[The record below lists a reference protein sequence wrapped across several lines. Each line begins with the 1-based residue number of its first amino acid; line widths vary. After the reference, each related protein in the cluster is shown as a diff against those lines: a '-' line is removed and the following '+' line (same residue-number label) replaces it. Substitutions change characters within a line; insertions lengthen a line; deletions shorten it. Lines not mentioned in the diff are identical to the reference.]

1 MEIPMK
7 TDDVIATLNTL
18 IETCRDGELGF
29 RKVAEKAQ
37 SVQLRVLFTRRADD
51 CALAAAD
58 LATCVRQLGG
68 KPDSGGSATGALQRG
83 WSALRSGVA
92 GSTDLSLLEDCERGE
107 DMALERYRRALEH
120 DLPEPERTLVSR
132 QLEGVQRNH
141 AEVRALRDQERVRA
155 Q

>member
-1 MEIPMK
+1 MK
-7 TDDVIATLNTL
+7 NDDVIATLNNL

-29 RKVAEKAQ
+29 RHVAERAR
-37 SVQLRVLFTRRADD
+37 SAQLRVLFTRRADD

-58 LATCVRQLGG
+58 LASCVRQLGG
-68 KPDSGGSATGALQRG
+68 KPDSGGSAAAALHRG
-83 WSALRSGVA
+83 WAALRNGIA
-92 GSTDLSLLEDCERGE
+92 GTGDLSLLEDCERGE

-141 AEVRALRDQERVRA
+141 AEVRALRDQERVRTK
-155 Q
+155 

>member
-1 MEIPMK
+1 MQA
-7 TDDVIATLNTL
+7 DDVIATLNHL
-18 IETCRDGELGF
+18 IETCRDGERSF
-29 RKVAEKAQ
+29 AHVAEHAKSAA
-37 SVQLRVLFTRRADD
+37 LRTLFSRRGDE

-68 KPDSGGSATGALQRG
+68 TPDSGGSAGGALLRG
-83 WSALRSGVA
+83 WSALRNSVA
-92 GSTDLSLLEDCERGE
+92 GSSDLALLEDCERTE
-107 DMALERYRRALEH
+107 DMALERYRRALEN
-120 DLPEPERTLVSR
+120 DLPEPERTLVMR